1 MSELYEQSLIKL
13 ELDRVLALLA
23 DKAGCPAAAERCR
36 ALRPMTEPDD
46 VRRALAETSA
56 ACRLMQ
62 REGVPVNDLFA
73 VMDGHEEELVSD
85 DLIHPTEQ
93 AVQLL
98 ADRVASCILDMLDR
112 EEGK

>member
-46 VRRALAETSA
+46 VRRALPVRRRNFHKGDAGRLLIVAGSFGMAGAAAMAASA
-56 ACRLMQ
+56 AVHA
-62 REGVPVNDLFA
+62 GA
-73 VMDGHEEELVSD
+73 GLV
-85 DLIHPTEQ
+85 T
-93 AVQLL
+93 
-98 ADRVASCILDMLDR
+98 VACPAA
-112 EEGK
+112 